1 MRFAGLFFSSN
12 CQIQDY
18 NIVKW
23 QSQVFLTLP
32 LNILCRFTIDVLQK
46 IKKYTVTSIC
56 VIVEVLT
63 KTHAKEE
70 TVYEYYNTNYEV

>member
-1 MRFAGLFFSSN
+1 MGKCKERIN
-12 CQIQDY
+12 QTTPKQ
-18 NIVKW
+18 
-23 QSQVFLTLP
+23 
-32 LNILCRFTIDVLQK
+32 CRFTIDVLQK

>member
-1 MRFAGLFFSSN
+1 MQDFSLFFLKN
-12 CQIQDY
+12 
-18 NIVKW
+18 N
-23 QSQVFLTLP
+23 
-32 LNILCRFTIDVLQK
+32 CRFTIDVLQK